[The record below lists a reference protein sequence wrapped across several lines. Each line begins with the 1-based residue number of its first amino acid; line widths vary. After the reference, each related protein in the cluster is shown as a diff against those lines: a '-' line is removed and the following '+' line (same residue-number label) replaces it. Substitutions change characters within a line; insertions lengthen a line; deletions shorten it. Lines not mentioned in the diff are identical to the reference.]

1 MSFTENLYLK
11 RKIQELVEENSRLRY
26 LIEMD
31 VATTVDTPLV
41 AATDAQQAPLGQG
54 RGIGSS
60 PTDTIQPYERDRRGE
75 GDAQGFPLEWLNDF
89 SILEQF
95 LREQGYSEEWIQ
107 EYMQDIIERARQ
119 LFNQGLLF
127 PFWRVIH
134 PWPFGNQS
142 GGGWDYPTL

>member
-1 MSFTENLYLK
+1 MSFTENLFLK
-11 RKIQELVEENSRLRY
+11 RKMQELMEENSRLRY

-31 VATTVDTPLV
+31 TSASADTPLV
-41 AATDAQQAPLGQG
+41 TDVTPQQGPSST
-54 RGIGSS
+54 RGFPA
-60 PTDTIQPYERDRRGE
+60 PTDTIQPYGRDRRGE
-75 GDAQGFPLEWLNDF
+75 DDAQGFPLEWLNDF

-119 LFNQGLLF
+119 LFNDGVLF

>member
-1 MSFTENLYLK
+1 MSFTENLFLK
-11 RKIQELVEENSRLRY
+11 RKMQELMEENSKLRH

-31 VATTVDTPLV
+31 VATTTDNPLMVDTTPQL
-41 AATDAQQAPLGQG
+41 DPLGQG

-60 PTDTIQPYERDRRGE
+60 PTDTIQPYQRDRRGE
-75 GDAQGFPLEWLNDF
+75 DDAQGFPLEWLNDF

-107 EYMQDIIERARQ
+107 EYMLDIIERARQ
-119 LFNQGLLF
+119 LFNDGVLF
-127 PFWRVIH
+127 PFWRIIH

>member
-1 MSFTENLYLK
+1 MSFTENLFLK
-11 RKIQELVEENSRLRY
+11 RKMQELMEENSILRH

-31 VATTVDTPLV
+31 TSASADTPLV
-41 AATDAQQAPLGQG
+41 TDVTPQQGPSSA
-54 RGIGSS
+54 RGLPG
-60 PTDTIQPYERDRRGE
+60 PTDTVQPYGRDRRGE
-75 GDAQGFPLEWLNDF
+75 DDAQGFPLEWLYDF

-119 LFNQGLLF
+119 LFNEGLLF
-127 PFWRVIH
+127 PFWRVLH
-134 PWPFGNQS
+134 PWPFGNQP